1 MSVPFDSAGE
11 YGRLWASQP
20 PLPCESRASWIQ
32 RLCGDHQY
40 SFAVLYRVLGFL
52 PRRSDW
58 DIVLENSL
66 WLRILGMA
74 GLFEEA
80 AHRDMNVLPAL
91 SQSALPGVLTLSV
104 KGMPRYRWCG
114 ACFSS
119 DCTPYLRWYWRLSGV
134 RECWIHHE
142 PLNEQCH
149 VCQQPFLV
157 NTARLTGRSA
167 VSLAECPRCG
177 IGLAEVHESTIHY
190 DRGVQRSLQ
199 AVLEQVWSK
208 GRIES
213 EEEAAQ
219 VVVKY
224 LEVSRLIT
232 AMSKT
237 SADGEMWSR
246 GHRRDRASATQGSD
260 PKPETSKER
269 VRARRDADESD
280 TATSSSSPEQ
290 EESSDGDER
299 NRSSTAQDSKPAIPT
314 PEARAR
320 ARSVANLKRIQAL
333 PKPDKGWRLNADSFR
348 EPVVSQ
354 KSADAFH
361 VPWQWKLSAQ
371 RRMAV
376 ADAIWKVRKELR
388 METVKREGNTV

>member
-1 MSVPFDSAGE
+1 MSVPFDSSGK

-40 SFAVLYRVLGFL
+40 SFAVLDRVLGFL

-74 GLFEEA
+74 GLSEEA

-119 DCTPYLRWYWRLSGV
+119 DRTPYLRWYWRLSGV
-134 RECWIHHE
+134 RECWIHHVS
-142 PLNEQCH
+142 LNEQCH

-167 VSLAECPRCG
+167 LSLAECPRCG
-177 IGLAEVHESTIHY
+177 IGLTEVHDSTIHY
-190 DRGVQRSLQ
+190 DRDMQRSLQ
-199 AVLEQVWSK
+199 AVLEQGWSK
-208 GRIES
+208 CAIES
-213 EEEAAQ
+213 EDGAAQ
-219 VVVKY
+219 VVAKY
-224 LEVSRLIT
+224 LEALQVVTTRSNTSPDEVRL
-232 AMSKT
+232 SH
-237 SADGEMWSR
+237 
-246 GHRRDRASATQGSD
+246 GHRRDRASATQGLD
-260 PKPETSKER
+260 PNPETSR
-269 VRARRDADESD
+269 GGVRSRRDADESG
-280 TATSSSSPEQ
+280 AAISSPSPEQ
-290 EESSDGDER
+290 EQSSHGDER
-299 NRSSTAQDSKPAIPT
+299 DKSSTEQQSKPAIPT

-320 ARSVANLKRIQAL
+320 ARSVANLERIQAL
-333 PKPDKGWRLNADSFR
+333 PKPDKGWKLNADSFR
-348 EPVVSQ
+348 DPVVYQRST
-354 KSADAFH
+354 AAFR
-361 VPWQWKLSAQ
+361 VTWQWKLSAQ

-388 METVKREGNTV
+388 METVKREGHTV

>member
-1 MSVPFDSAGE
+1 MSVPFDSSGK

-40 SFAVLYRVLGFL
+40 SFAVLDRVLGFL

-74 GLFEEA
+74 GLSEEA

-119 DCTPYLRWYWRLSGV
+119 DRTPYLRWYWRLSGV
-134 RECWIHHE
+134 RECWVHHV
-142 PLNEQCH
+142 PLNERCH
-149 VCQQPFLV
+149 VCQQLFLV

-167 VSLAECPRCG
+167 LSLAECPRCG
-177 IGLAEVHESTIHY
+177 IGLAEVHDATIHY

-213 EEEAAQ
+213 EEEAAE

-224 LEVSRLIT
+224 LKVLRVVM
-232 AMSKT
+232 ARSKT
-237 SADGEMWSR
+237 SPDGRRLSR
-246 GHRRDRASATQGSD
+246 GHRRDRAGPE
-260 PKPETSKER
+260 PKPDTSRER
-269 VRARRDADESD
+269 VRVRRDADENG
-280 TATSSSSPEQ
+280 TKTSFPSPEQ
-290 EESSDGDER
+290 KESSPSHERDG
-299 NRSSTAQDSKPAIPT
+299 SSTAQDSKPAIPT

-320 ARSVANLKRIQAL
+320 SRSAANLKRIQAL
-333 PKPDKGWRLNADSFR
+333 PKPDKGWKLKADSFR
-348 EPVVSQ
+348 DPVVSQ
-354 KSADAFH
+354 ESAAAFR

-388 METVKREGNTV
+388 MDAAKREGQAV